1 MGRSS
6 LLGTDSAAPDPA
18 HRDTR
23 LMGPGDS
30 SDSGADLM
38 GLDERDEADPNL
50 PLDVAL
56 DEQHLHTLLAP
67 EAAHGS
73 AIDSAGTGE
82 RRSAG
87 SDAGL
92 REAADIGVDHVFTP
106 GRRRT
111 QRDAE
116 AEDEDLAFVDEAQA
130 GDPLEDE
137 DEDDLEAGLDDE
149 LDDDPD
155 PAGAQARRVISTGT
169 DALNAP
175 PPLPGQRPNPE
186 PDIPEP
192 GEPEAPEEDPPTE
205 DEDHAPGRT

>member
-6 LLGTDSAAPDPA
+6 LLGTDAAAPEPA
-18 HRDTR
+18 RRDTR

-50 PLDVAL
+50 PVDVAMD
-56 DEQHLHTLLAP
+56 DEHTHALLAP

-111 QRDAE
+111 RRDAD

-137 DEDDLEAGLDDE
+137 DEEDLEAGLDGG
-149 LDDDPD
+149 LDDDLNLT
-155 PAGAQARRVISTGT
+155 GAL
-169 DALNAP
+169 DAP

-186 PDIPEP
+186 PDLPEP
-192 GEPEAPEEDPPTE
+192 AAPEAPEEDPPTE